1 MDLLLAP
8 CRNAAVSAAD
18 QEKAALVQESEQRP
32 DAVGDRAHRLPELP
46 IREVCGEM
54 GPIPR
59 SLLRHGILWRDDLR
73 VVRFGERGC
82 IAFFADRTEPVPPMP
97 GRAQPVDGRA
107 AGRRA

>member
-18 QEKAALVQESEQRP
+18 QEKAALVRESEQRP
-32 DAVGDRAHRLPELP
+32 DAVGDRAHGLPELP

-59 SLLRHGILWRDDLR
+59 SLLRLGIRWRDDLC
-73 VVRFGERGC
+73 VVYFGERGC
-82 IAFFADRTEPVPPMP
+82 IAFFADRTEPVLPMP
-97 GRAQPVDGRA
+97 RTSV
-107 AGRRA
+107 AG